1 MSHDRV
7 VLGRTGEDLACGEL
21 ERRGYVILARRYRR
35 RGGELDVIARDGQT
49 LVFVEVKTRDGREFG
64 EGVDAVTARKRRR
77 ITRVALDYVA
87 RHGLTDCPCRF
98 DVVSIQIDGSR
109 STIHLFQ
116 SAFDACF

>member
-7 VLGRTGEDLACGEL
+7 ALGRTGEDLACGEL

-77 ITRVALDYVA
+77 ITQVALDYVA